1 MPISCLADR
10 DTLPYTAAT
19 IRLSVQNC
27 SFHLVNIA
35 HTEIGE
41 KLHWADKNKGRDV
54 RNHSR
59 P

>member
-19 IRLSVQNC
+19 TRLSVQNC

-35 HTEIGE
+35 HTEIGK
-41 KLHWADKNKGRDV
+41 KLHWADKNKVPDV
-54 RNHSR
+54 HNYRG